1 MELDS
6 LSFLMDTSFC
16 KEHSKKYEDVARRK
30 EMKEKEA
37 RSGNSSTDSVNS
49 GSGPDYQFY
58 KPLLSITVFKD
69 FYVYRDP

>member
-1 MELDS
+1 
-6 LSFLMDTSFC
+6 
-16 KEHSKKYEDVARRK
+16 
-30 EMKEKEA
+30 MKEKEA